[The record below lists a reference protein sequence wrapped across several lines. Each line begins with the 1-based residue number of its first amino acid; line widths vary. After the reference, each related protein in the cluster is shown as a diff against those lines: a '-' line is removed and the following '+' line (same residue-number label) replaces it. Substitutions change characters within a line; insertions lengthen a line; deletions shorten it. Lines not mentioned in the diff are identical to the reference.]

1 MKIDDASLLA
11 YVDGQLSA
19 EESARVEK
27 AIQESE
33 EVASRVSLLRA
44 SDLPYQEAFA
54 RQSLP
59 PVPESLS
66 LNIDAMIRQHLAGG
80 AGAAAAAKASTS
92 TSFEADVGDAEE
104 DAESLSANVHRLKPR
119 ARSLLQLSWPKLAV
133 AFVAGAFCWGLAL
146 RLVPQLAGGGNSG
159 VTTTADASG
168 MTPWIKAAASY
179 QQLYTR
185 DTVAL
190 LQPDMSATASTVA
203 DINQADNLPVHIPDL
218 RSQGLMF
225 KRVQRLRFHDKPL
238 VQIVYLPQKGKPVAL
253 CVLREAKADAA
264 PSSGSVDGMDVVS
277 WRRGELGYALI
288 GEPGAVDLDA
298 LGKQLYGGQVAA
310 TISAIGMGDDGR
322 RS

>member
-11 YVDGQLSA
+11 YVDGELSA
-19 EESARVEK
+19 EESGRVEK

-44 SDLPYQEAFA
+44 SDLPYREAFA

-59 PVPESLS
+59 LVPESLS
-66 LNIDAMIRQHLAGG
+66 LNVDALIRQHLAGG
-80 AGAAAAAKASTS
+80 AGAAAKASTS
-92 TSFEADVGDAEE
+92 TSFEPDVDDAQE
-104 DAESLSANVHRLKPR
+104 DVESLGENVHRLKPR
-119 ARSLLQLSWPKLAV
+119 ARALPQLSWPKLAV
-133 AFVAGAFCWGLAL
+133 AFVAGAFCCGLAL
-146 RLVPQLAGGGNSG
+146 RLVPQLAGGNSG
-159 VTTTADASG
+159 VMTTADGSG
-168 MTPWIKAAASY
+168 MTPWIEAAASY

-288 GEPGAVDLDA
+288 GEPGAVDLEA
-298 LGKQLYGGQVAA
+298 IGKQLYGGQVAA
-310 TISAIGMGDDGR
+310 TISANGMGDDGR
-322 RS
+322 RG